1 MRSRRKQKHTAE
13 RQNAISGAEALERG
27 AAGQDGRGGHGA
39 VGQPLP
45 AQIPQDPRKPAVLQT
60 DSGSL
65 RTHGHRDQRRA
76 RRHVEKQPGKNLQHS
91 SAEFGISG
99 LQDPAAE
106 YTNRKIMDVHNQIFA
121 IHENHRLKH
130 EDLRSTYHQVR
141 QDLRN
146 LKQVYDALQHEK
158 LIYSDYYAMLQ
169 ARLDAMGKGPIPLIL
184 EGSPEV
190 RRGRPSFNFLDD
202 ITPPFGTMDMSF
214 SFDSGRSF
222 SPVATADRVSLPVS
236 HRSGYLSDVS
246 APSEML
252 NISGLSDVPMM
263 STPIRSPRVQEPSDL
278 PGDVS
283 QNLWGVSGSGE
294 LFATAPI
301 SPLMQKRPDFL
312 GPITPPP
319 ETFNIV
325 GKPGFGHYRLL
336 SPIPS
341 ARPPLVQ
348 EQYDLMSY
356 MTPLR
361 MSTARTPAFDLL
373 GDSMQSPVAA
383 PRTPVM
389 RERLDLLGDI
399 TPRPQNLVVS
409 STPIRVRPLTPPA
422 ATMMS
427 PRVQGRIGL
436 LGDITPP
443 AKRMGI
449 LSRGRSRRLSPV
461 AVVKSPVRMH
471 ERLEFLD
478 QMSPPPE
485 MLDLSQISSAGG
497 SIATSPV
504 PVVTS
509 PLVPGRFSQFSQMSP
524 PAEMLNISG
533 LSSGIG
539 SPVRSPA
546 VLASPVPVYASPVR
560 QTPGDLLN
568 GITPLSMRSNA
579 TGLPPPMQA
588 YVSPIRS
595 DHSEIME
602 IRTPLPGEEVSYF
615 EGRGGEIFEIPSPM
629 KPFMFLGSPGSVLG
643 GRSPPP
649 GTRFPTSRDAE
660 GKYSTCPPH

>member
-1 MRSRRKQKHTAE
+1 
-13 RQNAISGAEALERG
+13 
-27 AAGQDGRGGHGA
+27 
-39 VGQPLP
+39 
-45 AQIPQDPRKPAVLQT
+45 
-60 DSGSL
+60 
-65 RTHGHRDQRRA
+65 
-76 RRHVEKQPGKNLQHS
+76 
-91 SAEFGISG
+91 
-99 LQDPAAE
+99 
-106 YTNRKIMDVHNQIFA
+106 
-121 IHENHRLKH
+121 
-130 EDLRSTYHQVR
+130 
-141 QDLRN
+141 
-146 LKQVYDALQHEK
+146 
-158 LIYSDYYAMLQ
+158 ML
-169 ARLDAMGKGPIPLIL
+169 D
-184 EGSPEV
+184 
-190 RRGRPSFNFLDD
+190 
-202 ITPPFGTMDMSF
+202 
-214 SFDSGRSF
+214 
-222 SPVATADRVSLPVS
+222 
-236 HRSGYLSDVS
+236 
-246 APSEML
+246 
-252 NISGLSDVPMM
+252 ISGLSDVPMM

-283 QNLWGVSGSGE
+283 QNLWGVSGSDE
-294 LFATAPI
+294 LFATAPT

-341 ARPPLVQ
+341 ARSPVVQ
-348 EQYDLMSY
+348 EQYDLMSD
-356 MTPLR
+356 MTPLT
-361 MSTARTPAFDLL
+361 MSTARSPAFDLL
-373 GDSMQSPVAA
+373 DDSMRSPVAA

-399 TPRPQNLVVS
+399 TPRPQNFVVS
-409 STPIRVRPLTPPA
+409 STPIRGRSLTPPA

-427 PRVQGRIGL
+427 PRMQGRIDL

-449 LSRGRSRRLSPV
+449 LSRGRSRRPTPV
-461 AVVKSPVRMH
+461 AVVKSPVRMR

-497 SIATSPV
+497 SIATPPV
-504 PVVTS
+504 AVVTS
-509 PLVPGRFSQFSQMSP
+509 PLVQERFSQFSQMLP

-539 SPVRSPA
+539 SPVAAVRSPLMKPRFSYLDEMSPPMEMVGSPA

-560 QTPGDLLN
+560 QTPGDLLS
-568 GITPLSMRSNA
+568 GITPLSLRSNA
-579 TGLPPPMQA
+579 AGLPSPMQA

-602 IRTPLPGEEVSYF
+602 IPTPLPGEEVSYF

-649 GTRFPTSRDAE
+649 GTRFPYFEGCGGEIFDVPTPLKRTINMHSPSRGARPMNVAVKPQAITRSPDGERVICDLSVEIEQASRAARRPRHIEREKIIVRGTPPVSETVGRRVDRTYGLFTPRSTFRRQHVGVRRPLFRDDYPSSVITRSRTPAIPAVAPQRVPRGSIEWSSPQRRRFFSPHQPFQFKSYPTSAF
-660 GKYSTCPPH
+660 PQQ